1 MKFNLVASSTNLF
14 DNEIS
19 LPSEI
24 HSLTIFRYS
33 MYSLQG
39 EGQGA
44 SHPSLALRREEPS
57 IKEEWMEK
65 INDVR

>member
-1 MKFNLVASSTNLF
+1 
-14 DNEIS
+14 
-19 LPSEI
+19 
-24 HSLTIFRYS
+24 

-39 EGQGA
+39 EGQGVGV

-57 IKEEWMEK
+57 IKDEWMEK

>member
-1 MKFNLVASSTNLF
+1 MNLAL
-14 DNEIS
+14 IS
-19 LPSEI
+19 DKKICFPSER

-39 EGQGA
+39 EGQGVGV

-57 IKEEWMEK
+57 IKDEWMEK

>member
-1 MKFNLVASSTNLF
+1 MPYNCQVFICHISTCREF
-14 DNEIS
+14 
-19 LPSEI
+19 
-24 HSLTIFRYS
+24 HSFTIFRYS

-39 EGQGA
+39 EGVGV